1 MYDFKPTILFIGTLL
16 MQNVDE
22 VLKTGALLL
31 NITYLSFQFYKFHKK
46 NKE

>member
-16 MQNVDE
+16 IHNVDE

-31 NITYLSFQFYKFHKK
+31 NITYLGYQFYKFHKK